1 MSYQCAPFIVVLF
14 PVSLY
19 DNFEI
24 MKRYLLLSFLAL
36 SVTGQL
42 FAGGLRAYFSYAMF
56 NTPSTKP
63 YIETYLTVDG
73 SSVQYVK
80 SEDGK
85 WYGKLDIQVVFSKND
100 SIVNFNKYQLTS
112 PALNDTTLSPL
123 NFLDVQRYALSEGT
137 YFMKLTI
144 KDDNS
149 DEEPFVST
157 SEITI
162 NFPNDSISF
171 SDIELVADY
180 KQTEKKSI
188 LSKNGY
194 SILPYVFNYYPESV
208 KKLTFYAEVYNPD
221 TVLNNAPY
229 LLYSYIRPY
238 EIDKKLDRYFQ
249 VNRKNPRMV
258 SPLLKSFNITQLP
271 GGNYLLVLE
280 ARDKNNNLMA
290 SKEFFFQRYNP
301 DVQFNLNSLLAYNPD
316 NTFAGRISNKD
327 TLVQY
332 IKYTF
337 PVSTDFERRYAE
349 SQLITPD
356 VSTLQKY
363 FLNFWVTRNKENPE
377 KAWIDYKHLVDY
389 ANKKFKTVSLDGYET
404 DRGRV
409 FLKYGQPNVVSE
421 NYNEPAAYPYEIWHY
436 YELQGQH
443 DKKFVFYSRDI
454 VTNDFQ
460 LIHSDAVG
468 ELRNYQWQY
477 IVYKR
482 VMAPMNLADPVNQ
495 RNSWGNKSTDYYLQ
509 PR

>member
-1 MSYQCAPFIVVLF
+1 
-14 PVSLY
+14 
-19 DNFEI
+19 
-24 MKRYLLLSFLAL
+24 MKQYLLLIFFAFSI
-36 SVTGQL
+36 SGQL
-42 FAGGLRAYFSYAMF
+42 FAGGLRAYFSYANF
-56 NTPSTKP
+56 NIPNTKP

-73 SSVQYVK
+73 NSVQYVK
-80 SEDGK
+80 SDDGK
-85 WYGKLDIQVVFSKND
+85 WYGKLDIQILFSKND

-112 PALNDTTLSPL
+112 PPLDDTALSPL
-123 NFLDVQRYALSEGT
+123 NFLDVQRYTLSEGT

-149 DEEPFVST
+149 GKEPFVST

-162 NFPNDSISF
+162 GFRNDSISF

-180 KQTEKKSI
+180 KQTENKSI

-208 KKLTFYAEVYNPD
+208 TKLSFYAEVYNPD
-221 TVLNNAPY
+221 TLSINTPY
-229 LLYSYIRPY
+229 VLYSYIRPY

-249 VNRKNPRMV
+249 LNRKKPRPV
-258 SPLLKSFNITQLP
+258 SPLLKSFNISELP
-271 GGNYLLVLE
+271 SGNYLLVLE
-280 ARDKNNNLMA
+280 ARNKNNDLMA
-290 SKEFFFQRYNP
+290 TKELFFQRYNP
-301 DVQFNLNSLLAYNPD
+301 DVQFSLNTLLAYNPD

-332 IKYTF
+332 INYTI
-337 PVSTDFERRYAE
+337 PVSTDFERKYAE
-349 SQLITPD
+349 SQLMSPD
-356 VSTLQKY
+356 VATLQKY
-363 FLNFWVTRNKENPE
+363 FLNFWVTRNKENPQ

-389 ANKKFKTVSLDGYET
+389 ANKKFKTTSLDGYET

-409 FLKYGQPNVVSE
+409 FLQYGQPNVVSE

-443 DKKFVFYSRDI
+443 DKKFVFYTRDI

-482 VMAPMNLADPVNQ
+482 VMYPGNLADPVKQ
-495 RNSWGNKSTDYYLQ
+495 PNSWGNGSSDYYLQ

>member
-1 MSYQCAPFIVVLF
+1 
-14 PVSLY
+14 
-19 DNFEI
+19 
-24 MKRYLLLSFLAL
+24 MKRYLLLLLVVLSF
-36 SVTGQL
+36 TGNL
-42 FAGGLRAYFSYAMF
+42 YADGLRAYFSYANF
-56 NTPSTKP
+56 DIPYAKP

-73 SSVQYVK
+73 SSVQYVQ
-80 SEDGK
+80 SENEK

-112 PALNDTTLSPL
+112 PPLDDTALTPL
-123 NFLDVQRYALSEGT
+123 NFLDIQRYILSEGT

-149 DEEPFVST
+149 DKEPFVST

-162 NFPNDSISF
+162 GFPNDSISI
-171 SDIELVADY
+171 SDIELIADY

-208 KKLTFYAEVYNPD
+208 RKLSFYAEIYHPD
-221 TVLNNAPY
+221 TLSNNTPY
-229 LLYSYIRPY
+229 VLYSYIRPY
-238 EIDKKLDRYFQ
+238 EIDKKLDKYFQ

-258 SPLLKSFNITQLP
+258 SPLLKSFNISELP
-271 GGNYLLVLE
+271 SGNYLLVLE
-280 ARDKNNNLMA
+280 ARNKDNDLIA
-290 SKEFFFQRYNP
+290 SKELFFQRYNP
-301 DVQFNLNSLLAYNPD
+301 TVQFNLNTLLAYNPD
-316 NTFAGRISNKD
+316 NTFAGHISNKD

-332 IKYTF
+332 IKYTI
-337 PVSTDFERRYAE
+337 PVSTDFERKYAE
-349 SQLITPD
+349 SQLASPD
-356 VSTLQKY
+356 LATLQKY

-443 DKKFVFYSRDI
+443 DKKFVFYTRDI

-482 VMAPMNLADPVNQ
+482 VMYPGNLADPVSQ
-495 RNSWGNKSTDYYLQ
+495 PNSWGNSSTDYYLQ